1 MNRIIIIEWKV
12 DEYNKNKKKN
22 ISERE
27 ELITRIKNF
36 YLSF

>member
-1 MNRIIIIEWKV
+1 MNRITIMEWKV

-27 ELITRIKNF
+27 ELITRIRNF

>member
-1 MNRIIIIEWKV
+1 MNRITIMEWKV

>member
-1 MNRIIIIEWKV
+1 MNRIIIMEWKV